1 MKIHDENKNLLAIVI
16 RSEQIEKGK
25 NFVTNNDNEFQ
36 LASFLLD
43 ENEVIEK
50 HYHPQQERNIK
61 NTSEVLVLLEG
72 EMLIEIFNS
81 NLELVDTMSL
91 YSGDTIGFYKL
102 LKIKIFQAL
111 VKLLKNLKIL
121 FVMSFQENM
130 WFQFRMEV

>member
-91 YSGDTIGFYKL
+91 YSGDTIGFYAGGHGIKL
-102 LKIKIFQAL
+102 ITECKFIE
-111 VKLLKNLKIL
+111 VKQGPFNESTDKKR
-121 FVMSFQENM
+121 F
-130 WFQFRMEV
+130 